1 MITTTLSRI
10 KNSVFFYGSGSYS
23 LPERWKVRLKR
34 FKENKPIPFSV
45 LVDIFGIE
53 VAIGCCQA
61 EPQYSLEW
69 RMFAIWCVKR
79 IRYLIS
85 DYDVLKSLDVI
96 IKEAEKYAFGKTSF
110 DQLME
115 AWESEKS
122 RLEDLDFVVVQSLIR
137 KRAEVA
143 IIDASISSMGV
154 IIRALI
160 GKSDGTREWNQKWSD
175 IAEMEMAAQAK
186 EFLRMVTET
195 EAREP

>member
-96 IKEAEKYAFGKTSF
+96 VKEAERYALGEIAF
-110 DQLME
+110 DRLKE
-115 AWESEKS
+115 AWDSEKS
-122 RLEDLDFVVVQSLIR
+122 YLKSIKTMIDPGLIR
-137 KRAEVA
+137 EDAEKAV
-143 IIDASISSMGV
+143 IRASIFSRG
-154 IIRALI
+154 IIIHELI
-160 GKSDGTREWNQKWSD
+160 GDSDGTPKWHEKF
-175 IAEMEMAAQAK
+175 AEITEIEKAAQTK
-186 EFLRMVTET
+186 EFLRIVTET
-195 EAREP
+195 EVKEP